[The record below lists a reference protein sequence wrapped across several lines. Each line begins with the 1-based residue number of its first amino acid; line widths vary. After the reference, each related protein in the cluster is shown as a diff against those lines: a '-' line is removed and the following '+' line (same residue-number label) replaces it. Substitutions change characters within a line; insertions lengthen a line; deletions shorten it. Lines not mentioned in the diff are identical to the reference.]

1 MSRRSEQSEQIDASN
16 QSAANYNEEYSF
28 NHISGTERSVR
39 SLTPS
44 ENHIYR
50 PEGEQEAND
59 TMRTNP

>member
-1 MSRRSEQSEQIDASN
+1 MSGRSEQSEQINASN
-16 QSAANYNEEYSF
+16 QSMANYQEEYSF

-50 PEGEQEAND
+50 PEGSHASNE
-59 TMRTNP
+59 TMRSNP